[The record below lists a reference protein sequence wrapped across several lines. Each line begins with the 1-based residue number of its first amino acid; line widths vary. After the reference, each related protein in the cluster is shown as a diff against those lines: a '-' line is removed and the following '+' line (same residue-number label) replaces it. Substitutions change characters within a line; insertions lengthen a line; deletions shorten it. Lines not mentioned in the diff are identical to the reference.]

1 MQPRMYIEKTSK
13 HGALWRLQIRERSD
27 LWMALSKEAARK
39 ICGSVSR
46 VALVVVML
54 TVFVK
59 GAGSSI
65 PTLPPL

>member
-13 HGALWRLQIRERSD
+13 HGALCRLQIRERSD

-46 VALVVVML
+46 VGLVRWHWW
-54 TVFVK
+54 
-59 GAGSSI
+59 
-65 PTLPPL
+65 